1 MKKSDNSRVSIIDIN
16 LFSER
21 CTVPVHKLLYIV
33 FLLCFLIVFTGCE
46 FFNRPMIDFLE
57 EWTNTAQIGK
67 HSLDGSYPETGGM
80 VNLPSGSDR
89 VITYYVTNPQNYDLG
104 IEVMFDPMSG
114 WDPIRTSN
122 HPDFSTTSNQG
133 TVEQD
138 PIDKSIIRLT
148 LNENA
153 LASLDGTGST
163 LNPTISIVEPNSGRT
178 FGSYTIPIRVNSA
191 PNKAKNAVIMTWHD
205 GTVYKYAVLF
215 HLPQDLNNPNSPDRD
230 VVSMTISGFNG
241 QYNKTFAIPASGDID
256 GVENTYTQNDF
267 EPVDSGDSF
276 VPFSGYRFVGIKTDF
291 IVGDVVPSCTITLR
305 DSSGLESTTDV
316 STTTTKLT
324 EIYVDPASGNDSYP
338 GSDLLPVATIGKA
351 MEKLSGMTNTTIILV
366 GNVDVQNTLA
376 FTASYPNITLK
387 GGATPVTLTYSGTG
401 RAITVS
407 GGKLTLGENITITD
421 ADDGAVEITGGE
433 FVMETGSTLSGN
445 GVFPG
450 NTISPVYID
459 GGAVCVRGG
468 IFTMQG
474 GTINSNEANSGGAV
488 YVDGGSF
495 TMSGGTISNNDA
507 ASGGG
512 VSVKSGSFTM
522 SGTDAKIQNNV
533 ASSDLIGGRGGGVYV
548 VGGTFTMIDGTIS
561 DNTTSRIGAGGGIYV
576 NGGNVSVS
584 GGSIDTN
591 IAGTAG
597 GGVYVASGSVEIA
610 DSVTIQYNVVL
621 DTEFKGTELYI
632 DAGNLT
638 ISGGKILGQGQGQGN
653 KTEIYS
659 ANTFTM
665 TGSPTITDC
674 AITLKQGAHI
684 DVQGLSTDA
693 ALTNLQIKPAAY
705 TAGEGL
711 LENATDIAICKKFGL
726 YNPPADEIW
735 WIGPENGNGVL
746 KTIEGNYNKST
757 NTITVPTMPGSKDE
771 LQNTVNGSAESGVKV
786 EITGGGTI
794 TVDSTVSVPGGADV
808 AIKPGSGSTV
818 TVDAPGDTTAFNV
831 SGGELTLGGGGG
843 TVTVDGGESSTRN
856 GSKSLITVGT
866 GGTLNITTGATI
878 QNNKMSS
885 GNGGGIAVS
894 GGGTVNMDDGSITNC
909 QGKSSGGGIH
919 IQNGTFNMS
928 GGTID
933 NCFATYQDSSTWG
946 GGVSIGS
953 KGIFNM
959 SGNATIQNCRARIGG
974 GVYVDRGTF
983 NMSGGKILK
992 NAAEGSKSGNA
1003 WGGGGV
1009 FVTSFST
1016 NIFKL
1021 TGGYI
1026 QNNNVEDTY
1035 ANSPAGGI
1043 SVQGGTFYCVINN
1056 IGNSIFISGNQSY
1069 KAGGSVGTLGPDDVY
1084 IRKGVRY
1091 ATTENGDTKALTTEI
1106 TTVDGLKTPTY

>member
-1 MKKSDNSRVSIIDIN
+1 M
-16 LFSER
+16 
-21 CTVPVHKLLYIV
+21 
-33 FLLCFLIVFTGCE
+33 
-46 FFNRPMIDFLE
+46 
-57 EWTNTAQIGK
+57 
-67 HSLDGSYPETGGM
+67 GS
-80 VNLPSGSDR
+80 
-89 VITYYVTNPQNYDLG
+89 
-104 IEVMFDPMSG
+104 
-114 WDPIRTSN
+114 IRTSN

-241 QYNKTFAIPASGDID
+241 QYNKTFAIPASGNID

-267 EPVDSGDSF
+267 EPVGSGDSF

-291 IVGDVVPSCTITLR
+291 IVGDVVPSCTVTLR

-316 STTTTKLT
+316 STTTTNLT
-324 EIYVDPASGNDSYP
+324 EIYVDPTTGNDSYP
-338 GSDLLPVATIGKA
+338 GSDLLPVATVGKA
-351 MEKLSGMTNTTIILV
+351 MEKLSGMTNTAIILV

-407 GGKLTLGENITITD
+407 GGKLTLGENITITG
-421 ADDGAVEITGGE
+421 AAAGAVELTGGE
-433 FVMETGSTLSGN
+433 FVMETGSTLSG
-445 GVFPG
+445 
-450 NTISPVYID
+450 
-459 GGAVCVRGG
+459 
-468 IFTMQG
+468 
-474 GTINSNEANSGGAV
+474 NEANSGGAV

-533 ASSDLIGGRGGGVYV
+533 ASSDLIGGSGGGVYV

-561 DNTTSRIGAGGGIYV
+561 DNTTARIGAGGGIYV

-638 ISGGKILGQGQGQGN
+638 ISGGVIQNDMYSMGIPSYA
-653 KTEIYS
+653 IYS
-659 ANTFTM
+659 GKTFAM

-674 AITLKQGAHI
+674 AIKLKQGAHI
-684 DVQGLSTDA
+684 DVQGLDTAA
-693 ALTNLQIKPAAY
+693 ALSSVQVNLPDDFYAENAV
-705 TAGEGL
+705 L
-711 LENATDIAICKKFGL
+711 LENAGSKDICDKFAL
-726 YNPPADEIW
+726 DNPPSNGVW
-735 WIGPENGNGVL
+735 WIGLDDNKQNGILRYINGTL
-746 KTIEGNYNKST
+746 SGD
-757 NTITVPTMPGSKDE
+757 TVTVTTPLTDKDS
-771 LQNTVNGSAESGVKV
+771 LWDLVNDSADGGYKV

-808 AIKPGSGSTV
+808 AIKPDSGSV
-818 TVDAPGDTTAFNV
+818 NINAPGDTTAFNV

-843 TVTVDGGESSTRN
+843 TVIVDGGESGDALTEDNGNRN
-856 GSKSLITVGT
+856 SLINVSS
-866 GGTLNITTGATI
+866 GTLTINAGAQI
-878 QNNKMSS
+878 QNNKIVSTS
-885 GNGGGIAVS
+885 KGGGITVS
-894 GGGTVNMDDGSITNC
+894 SGGTVT
-909 QGKSSGGGIH
+909 
-919 IQNGTFNMS
+919 MS
-928 GGTID
+928 GGTI
-933 NCFATYQDSSTWG
+933 
-946 GGVSIGS
+946 
-953 KGIFNM
+953 
-959 SGNATIQNCRARIGG
+959 SGC
-974 GVYVDRGTF
+974 
-983 NMSGGKILK
+983 
-992 NAAEGSKSGNA
+992 
-1003 WGGGGV
+1003 
-1009 FVTSFST
+1009 
-1016 NIFKL
+1016 
-1021 TGGYI
+1021 
-1026 QNNNVEDTY
+1026 
-1035 ANSPAGGI
+1035 
-1043 SVQGGTFYCVINN
+1043 
-1056 IGNSIFISGNQSY
+1056 
-1069 KAGGSVGTLGPDDVY
+1069 
-1084 IRKGVRY
+1084 
-1091 ATTENGDTKALTTEI
+1091 
-1106 TTVDGLKTPTY
+1106 

>member
-21 CTVPVHKLLYIV
+21 CTVPVHKLFYIV

-46 FFNRPMIDFLE
+46 FFNRPMLDFLE

-89 VITYYVTNPQNYDLG
+89 VITYYVANPQSYDLG
-104 IEVMFDPMSG
+104 IEVTFDPNLPG

-241 QYNKTFAIPASGDID
+241 QYNKTFAIPASGNID

-324 EIYVDPASGNDSYP
+324 EIYVDPTTGNDSYP
-338 GSDLLPVATIGKA
+338 GSDLLPVATVGKA

-387 GGATPVTLTYSGTG
+387 GGDTPVTLTYSGTG

-407 GGKLTLGENITITD
+407 GGKLTLGENITITG

-433 FVMETGSTLSGN
+433 FVMETGSTLSG
-445 GVFPG
+445 
-450 NTISPVYID
+450 
-459 GGAVCVRGG
+459 
-468 IFTMQG
+468 
-474 GTINSNEANSGGAV
+474 NEANSGGAV

-507 ASGGG
+507 DRGGG
-512 VSVKSGSFTM
+512 VFVKSGSFTM
-522 SGTDAKIQNNV
+522 SGTDAKIQDNE
-533 ASSDLIGGRGGGVYV
+533 ASSVLLGGSGGGVYV

-561 DNTTSRIGAGGGIYV
+561 DNTAHRDTGGGIGGGIYV

-632 DAGNLT
+632 GAENLT
-638 ISGGKILGQGQGQGN
+638 IRGGVIQNDRYSMGIPSYA
-653 KTEIYS
+653 IYS
-659 ANTFTM
+659 EKTFAM

-674 AITLKQGAHI
+674 AIALKQGARI
-684 DVQGLSTDA
+684 DVQGLRTDA
-693 ALTNLQIKPAAY
+693 VLTNLQISPAAY
-705 TAGEGL
+705 TAGEVL
-711 LENATDIAICKKFGL
+711 LEHATDIAICKKFGL
-726 YNPPADEIW
+726 YSPPADGIW

-757 NTITVPTMPGSKDE
+757 NTITVPTMPGSKNE

-786 EITGGGTI
+786 EITGGGNI
-794 TVDSTVSVPGGADV
+794 DIDSTVSVPDGANV
-808 AIKPGSGSTV
+808 TIKPDTGSTV
-818 TVDAPGDTTAFNV
+818 DITASGETTVFEVQD
-831 SGGELTLGGGGG
+831 GGSLTLGGGDGEVNVSGDPSASSPTADGKEISLINISNGG
-843 TVTVDGGESSTRN
+843 TVTIADN
-856 GSKSLITVGT
+856 A
-866 GGTLNITTGATI
+866 NI
-878 QNNKMSS
+878 QNNQAGRGVTVTDGRLIMTGGSIKGNTGGFRYGS
-885 GNGGGIAVS
+885 GVYVS
-894 GGGTVNMDDGSITNC
+894 GENAKFEM
-909 QGKSSGGGIH
+909 SGGEIRGNELKLGKE
-919 IQNGTFNMS
+919 QDRQGAGVLVCNGATFTLSDSGKITDNSGYEGVGVTVSGSTFNMK
-928 GGTID
+928 GGEI
-933 NCFATYQDSSTWG
+933 
-946 GGVSIGS
+946 
-953 KGIFNM
+953 
-959 SGNATIQNCRARIGG
+959 SGNKGEGTSG
-974 GVYVDRGTF
+974 GVYLVSSSIMNMNDGT
-983 NMSGGKILK
+983 IK
-992 NAAEGSKSGNA
+992 NNSAKNVGAYL
-1003 WGGGGV
+1003 GGGGV
-1009 FVTSFST
+1009 HIGSGCTFIGSSDPNTTASIIGNTVNGT
-1016 NIFKL
+1016 NVDV
-1021 TGGYI
+1021 YV
-1026 QNNNVEDTY
+1026 QD
-1035 ANSPAGGI
+1035 GGI
-1043 SVQGGTFYCVINN
+1043 YNPVNVQV
-1056 IGNSIFISGNQSY
+1056 GNPQN
-1069 KAGGSVGTLGPDDVY
+1069 P
-1084 IRKGVRY
+1084 
-1091 ATTENGDTKALTTEI
+1091 
-1106 TTVDGLKTPTY
+1106 

>member
-1 MKKSDNSRVSIIDIN
+1 
-16 LFSER
+16 
-21 CTVPVHKLLYIV
+21 
-33 FLLCFLIVFTGCE
+33 
-46 FFNRPMIDFLE
+46 MIDFLE

-241 QYNKTFAIPASGDID
+241 QYNKTFAIPVSGDID

-324 EIYVDPASGNDSYP
+324 EIYVDPTTGNDSYP
-338 GSDLLPVATIGKA
+338 GSDLLPVATVGKA

-387 GGATPVTLTYSGTG
+387 GGATPVTLTYRGTG

-407 GGKLTLGENITITD
+407 GGKLTLEENITITG

-433 FVMETGSTLSGN
+433 FVMKTGSTLSG
-445 GVFPG
+445 
-450 NTISPVYID
+450 
-459 GGAVCVRGG
+459 
-468 IFTMQG
+468 
-474 GTINSNEANSGGAV
+474 NEANSGGAV

-533 ASSDLIGGRGGGVYV
+533 ASSDLIGGSGGGVYV

-610 DSVTIQYNVVL
+610 DSVTIQYNVVS

-632 DAGNLT
+632 GAENLT
-638 ISGGKILGQGQGQGN
+638 IRGGVIQN
-653 KTEIYS
+653 DVYSMSIPSYAIYS
-659 ANTFTM
+659 EKTFAM
-665 TGSPTITDC
+665 TGSPTITNC
-674 AITLKQGAHI
+674 AIKLKQGARI
-684 DVQGLSTDA
+684 DVQGLRTDA
-693 ALTNLQIKPAAY
+693 ALTNLQISPAAY
-705 TAGEGL
+705 TAGEVL
-711 LENATDIAICKKFGL
+711 LEHATDIAICKKFGL

-735 WIGPENGNGVL
+735 WIGPEKGNGVL

-946 GGVSIGS
+946 GGGVSIGS

-1009 FVTSFST
+1009 FVTGYST
-1016 NIFKL
+1016 SIFKL

-1026 QNNNVEDTY
+1026 QNNNVEDTS

-1043 SVQGGTFYCVINN
+1043 SVQGGTFYCVIKN
-1056 IGNSIFISGNQSY
+1056 IGNSITISGNKSLA
-1069 KAGGSVGTLGPDDVY
+1069 AGKGTLAEDDVY

-1091 ATTENGDTKALTTEI
+1091 ATTENGDPQALSANIEK
-1106 TTVDGLKTPTY
+1106 TVDGLKTPTY

>member
-33 FLLCFLIVFTGCE
+33 SLLCLLIVFTGCE
-46 FFNRPMIDFLE
+46 FFNRPMLDFLE

-89 VITYYVTNPQNYDLG
+89 VITYYVANPQSYDLG
-104 IEVMFDPMSG
+104 IEVTFDPNLPG

-324 EIYVDPASGNDSYP
+324 EIYVDPTTGNDSYP
-338 GSDLLPVATIGKA
+338 GSDLLPVATVGKA

-387 GGATPVTLTYSGTG
+387 GGATPVTLTYRGTG

-407 GGKLTLGENITITD
+407 GGKLTLEENITITG

-433 FVMETGSTLSGN
+433 FVMKTGSTLSG
-445 GVFPG
+445 
-450 NTISPVYID
+450 
-459 GGAVCVRGG
+459 
-468 IFTMQG
+468 
-474 GTINSNEANSGGAV
+474 NEANSGGAV

-533 ASSDLIGGRGGGVYV
+533 ASSDLIGGSGGGVYV

-638 ISGGKILGQGQGQGN
+638 ISGGKILGQGQGN

-705 TAGEGL
+705 TAGEVL

-726 YNPPADEIW
+726 YSPPADEIW
-735 WIGPENGNGVL
+735 WIGPEKGNGVL
-746 KTIEGNYNKST
+746 KTIEGTYDEST
-757 NTITVPTMPGSKDE
+757 NTITVPTMPGSKNE

-786 EITGGGTI
+786 EITGGGNV

-831 SGGELTLGGGGG
+831 NGGKLTLGGGGG
-843 TVTVDGGESSTRN
+843 DVTVDGGEETDRN

-894 GGGTVNMDDGSITNC
+894 GGGTVNMDGGSIVGCESNTRA
-909 QGKSSGGGIH
+909 GGIYITGTGSSFVMSSGSISSCYQHSSSSGDGGGAVGVYDGGSFTLKGDAQILDNQARRGGGVMVWSASFTMDGGVIGGSSEAEGNIAWGSSSDFGGGAVYVRDNSTFLLKRGTISQNKTTRGDTHGGGIRV
-919 IQNGTFNMS
+919 ISGTFRYIS
-928 GGTID
+928 CT
-933 NCFATYQDSSTWG
+933 F
-946 GGVSIGS
+946 
-953 KGIFNM
+953 
-959 SGNATIQNCRARIGG
+959 SGNT
-974 GVYVDRGTF
+974 
-983 NMSGGKILK
+983 
-992 NAAEGSKSGNA
+992 
-1003 WGGGGV
+1003 
-1009 FVTSFST
+1009 
-1016 NIFKL
+1016 
-1021 TGGYI
+1021 
-1026 QNNNVEDTY
+1026 
-1035 ANSPAGGI
+1035 ANGR
-1043 SVQGGTFYCVINN
+1043 
-1056 IGNSIFISGNQSY
+1056 
-1069 KAGGSVGTLGPDDVY
+1069 GPDVF
-1084 IRKGVRY
+1084 INAGVRY

>member
-1 MKKSDNSRVSIIDIN
+1 MKKSDNSRVNIIDIN

-89 VITYYVTNPQNYDLG
+89 VITYYVANPQSYDLG
-104 IEVMFDPMSG
+104 IEVTFDPNLPG

-230 VVSMTISGFNG
+230 VVSMTVSGFNG
-241 QYNKTFAIPASGDID
+241 QYNKTFAIPPSGNID
-256 GVENTYTQNDF
+256 GVENAYAQGDF
-267 EPVDSGDSF
+267 SPVDSGDSF
-276 VPFSGYRFVGIKTDF
+276 IPLNGYRFVGIKTDF
-291 IVGDVVPSCTITLR
+291 IVGDVVPSCTVTLR

-324 EIYVDPASGNDSYP
+324 EIYVNPTTGNDSYP
-338 GSDLLPVATIGKA
+338 GSDLLPVATVGKA
-351 MEKLSGMTNTTIILV
+351 MEKLSGMTNTAIILV

-387 GGATPVTLTYSGTG
+387 GGVTPVTLTYSGTG

-407 GGKLTLGENITITD
+407 GGKLTLGENITITG

-445 GVFPG
+445 G
-450 NTISPVYID
+450 
-459 GGAVCVRGG
+459 
-468 IFTMQG
+468 
-474 GTINSNEANSGGAV
+474 ANSGGAV

-507 ASGGG
+507 ARGGG
-512 VSVKSGSFTM
+512 VSVISGSFTM
-522 SGTDAKIQNNV
+522 SGTDAKIQDNE
-533 ASSDLIGGRGGGVYV
+533 ASSDLIGGIGGGVYV
-548 VGGTFTMIDGTIS
+548 GGGTFTMTDGTIS
-561 DNTTSRIGAGGGIYV
+561 VNTAWKSAGGGIYI
-576 NGGNVSVS
+576 NGGSVSVS
-584 GGSIDTN
+584 GGSIDN
-591 IAGTAG
+591 NSADVG

-610 DSVTIQYNVVL
+610 GSVTIQDNIL
-621 DTEFKGTELYI
+621 SDTEFKGTELYI
-632 DAGNLT
+632 GAENLT
-638 ISGGKILGQGQGQGN
+638 ISGGVIQNGVYSSMDIPSYA
-653 KTEIYS
+653 IYS
-659 ANTFTM
+659 EKTFAM

-674 AITLKQGAHI
+674 AIKLEQGAHI

-693 ALTNLQIKPAAY
+693 ALTNLQISPATY
-705 TAGEGL
+705 TAGEVL
-711 LENATDIAICKKFGL
+711 LEHATDIAICKKFGL
-726 YNPPADEIW
+726 YSPPADEVW

-786 EITGGGTI
+786 EITGGGNV

-808 AIKPGSGSTV
+808 AIKPGSGNPV
-818 TVDAPGDTTAFNV
+818 NINAPGDTTAFNV

-894 GGGTVNMDDGSITNC
+894 GGGTVNMD
-909 QGKSSGGGIH
+909 GK
-919 IQNGTFNMS
+919 
-928 GGTID
+928 
-933 NCFATYQDSSTWG
+933 A
-946 GGVSIGS
+946 
-953 KGIFNM
+953 
-959 SGNATIQNCRARIGG
+959 
-974 GVYVDRGTF
+974 
-983 NMSGGKILK
+983 ILGQV
-992 NAAEGSKSGNA
+992 E
-1003 WGGGGV
+1003 
-1009 FVTSFST
+1009 
-1016 NIFKL
+1016 
-1021 TGGYI
+1021 YI
-1026 QNNNVEDTY
+1026 
-1035 ANSPAGGI
+1035 
-1043 SVQGGTFYCVINN
+1043 
-1056 IGNSIFISGNQSY
+1056 
-1069 KAGGSVGTLGPDDVY
+1069 
-1084 IRKGVRY
+1084 
-1091 ATTENGDTKALTTEI
+1091 
-1106 TTVDGLKTPTY
+1106 

>member
-33 FLLCFLIVFTGCE
+33 FLLCLLIVFTGCE
-46 FFNRPMIDFLE
+46 FFNRPMLDFLE

-89 VITYYVTNPQNYDLG
+89 VITYYVANPQSYDLG
-104 IEVMFDPMSG
+104 IEVTFDPNLPG
-114 WDPIRTSN
+114 WDPIRTDN

-138 PIDKSIIRLT
+138 PTDKSIIRLA

-324 EIYVDPASGNDSYP
+324 EIYVDPTTGNDSYP
-338 GSDLLPVATIGKA
+338 GSDLLPVATVGKA

-407 GGKLTLGENITITD
+407 GGKLTLEENITITG

-433 FVMETGSTLSGN
+433 FVMKTGSTLSG
-445 GVFPG
+445 
-450 NTISPVYID
+450 
-459 GGAVCVRGG
+459 
-468 IFTMQG
+468 
-474 GTINSNEANSGGAV
+474 NEANSGGAV

-533 ASSDLIGGRGGGVYV
+533 ASSDLIGGSGGGVYV

-674 AITLKQGAHI
+674 AITLEQGARI
-684 DVQGLSTDA
+684 DVQGLRTDA
-693 ALTNLQIKPAAY
+693 VLTNLQISPAAY
-705 TAGEGL
+705 TAGEVL
-711 LENATDIAICKKFGL
+711 LEHATDIAICKKFGL
-726 YNPPADEIW
+726 YSPPADEVW

-786 EITGGGTI
+786 EITGGGNI
-794 TVDSTVSVPGGADV
+794 DIDSTVSVPGGADV
-808 AIKPGSGSTV
+808 AIKPGNGKV
-818 TVDAPGDTTAFNV
+818 VDINADGDTTAFNV
-831 SGGELTLGGGGG
+831 NGGELTLGGGGG
-843 TVTVDGGESSTRN
+843 TVTVDGGESSTPN

-894 GGGTVNMDDGSITNC
+894 GGGTVNMDGGSITNC
-909 QGKSSGGGIH
+909 QGKSSGGGIC

-946 GGVSIGS
+946 GGGVAIGS

-1009 FVTSFST
+1009 FVTGYST
-1016 NIFKL
+1016 SIFKL

-1026 QNNNVEDTY
+1026 QNNNVEDTS

-1043 SVQGGTFYCVINN
+1043 SVQGGTFYCVIKN
-1056 IGNSIFISGNQSY
+1056 IGNSITISGNKSLA
-1069 KAGGSVGTLGPDDVY
+1069 AGKGTLAEDDVY

-1091 ATTENGDTKALTTEI
+1091 ATTENGDPQALSANIEK
-1106 TTVDGLKTPTY
+1106 TVDGLKTPTYN

>member
-1 MKKSDNSRVSIIDIN
+1 MKKSDNSCVNIIDIN

-33 FLLCFLIVFTGCE
+33 SLLCLLIVFTGCE
-46 FFNRPMIDFLE
+46 FFNRPMLDFLE

-89 VITYYVTNPQNYDLG
+89 VITYYVANPQSYDLG
-104 IEVMFDPMSG
+104 IEVTFDPNLPG

-191 PNKAKNAVIMTWHD
+191 PNKAKNAVIMTWYD

-230 VVSMTISGFNG
+230 VVSMTVSGFNG

-256 GVENTYTQNDF
+256 GVEDTYTQNDF

-291 IVGDVVPSCTITLR
+291 IVGDVVPSCTVTLR

-316 STTTTKLT
+316 STTSTKLT
-324 EIYVDPASGNDSYP
+324 EIYVNPTTGNDSYP
-338 GSDLLPVATIGKA
+338 GSDLLPVATVGKA

-387 GGATPVTLTYSGTG
+387 GGATPVTLTYNGTG

-407 GGKLTLGENITITD
+407 GGKLTLGENITITG

-433 FVMETGSTLSGN
+433 FVMETGSTLSG
-445 GVFPG
+445 
-450 NTISPVYID
+450 
-459 GGAVCVRGG
+459 
-468 IFTMQG
+468 
-474 GTINSNEANSGGAV
+474 NEANSGGAV

-533 ASSDLIGGRGGGVYV
+533 ASSDLIGGSGGGVYV

-684 DVQGLSTDA
+684 DVQGLRTDA
-693 ALTNLQIKPAAY
+693 VLTNLQISPAAY
-705 TAGEGL
+705 TAGEVL
-711 LENATDIAICKKFGL
+711 LEHATDIAICKKFGL
-726 YNPPADEIW
+726 YSPPADGIW

-746 KTIEGNYNKST
+746 KTIEGTYDEST
-757 NTITVPTMPGSKDE
+757 NTITVPTMPGSKNE

-786 EITGGGTI
+786 EITGGGNI
-794 TVDSTVSVPGGADV
+794 DIDSTVSVPDGANV
-808 AIKPGSGSTV
+808 TIKPDTGSTV
-818 TVDAPGDTTAFNV
+818 DITASGATTVFDVQD
-831 SGGELTLGGGGG
+831 GGNLTLGGGDGVVNVSGDPSASSPTADGEEISLINISNGG
-843 TVTVDGGESSTRN
+843 TVTIEKN
-856 GSKSLITVGT
+856 A
-866 GGTLNITTGATI
+866 NI
-878 QNNKMSS
+878 QNNQA
-885 GNGGGIAVS
+885 GRGVTVDNGRLIMTG
-894 GGGTVNMDDGSITNC
+894 GSIKGNT
-909 QGKSSGGGIH
+909 GGYLYGSGVYVRG
-919 IQNGTFNMS
+919 QDASFEMS
-928 GGTID
+928 GGEI
-933 NCFATYQDSSTWG
+933 
-946 GGVSIGS
+946 
-953 KGIFNM
+953 
-959 SGNATIQNCRARIGG
+959 SGNTLELNNYSTRQGAGVMVCNGATFTLSDNGKITNNSGYEGAGVTVRDSAKFEMNGGEISSNTGSGTSG
-974 GVYVDRGTF
+974 GVYLVSYATMNMIGGTIIGNKANRSSGAGGVYIGSSCTF
-983 NMSGGKILK
+983 N
-992 NAAEGSKSGNA
+992 GSPDPSITASITGNIA
-1003 WGGGGV
+1003 
-1009 FVTSFST
+1009 
-1016 NIFKL
+1016 
-1021 TGGYI
+1021 
-1026 QNNNVEDTY
+1026 
-1035 ANSPAGGI
+1035 
-1043 SVQGGTFYCVINN
+1043 
-1056 IGNSIFISGNQSY
+1056 GNSN
-1069 KAGGSVGTLGPDDVY
+1069 VDVY
-1084 IRKGVRY
+1084 FQTDGSGTYSPGNVTVGV
-1091 ATTENGDTKALTTEI
+1091 G
-1106 TTVDGLKTPTY
+1106 P

>member
-21 CTVPVHKLLYIV
+21 CTVPVHKLFYIV

-67 HSLDGSYPETGGM
+67 HSLDGSYPATGGLT
-80 VNLPSGSDR
+80 NLPSGGDR
-89 VITYYVTNPQNYDLG
+89 VITYYVANPQSYDLG
-104 IEVMFDPMSG
+104 IEVTFDPNLPG

-138 PIDKSIIRLT
+138 PTDKSIIRLT

-230 VVSMTISGFNG
+230 VVSMTVSGFNG

-256 GVENTYTQNDF
+256 GVEDTYTQNDF

-324 EIYVDPASGNDSYP
+324 EIYVDPTTGNDSYP
-338 GSDLLPVATIGKA
+338 GSDLLPVATVGKA

-387 GGATPVTLTYSGTG
+387 GGDTPVTLTYRGTG

-407 GGKLTLGENITITD
+407 GGKLTLEENITITG

-433 FVMETGSTLSGN
+433 FVMETGSTLSG
-445 GVFPG
+445 
-450 NTISPVYID
+450 
-459 GGAVCVRGG
+459 
-468 IFTMQG
+468 
-474 GTINSNEANSGGAV
+474 NEANSGGAV

-507 ASGGG
+507 DRGGG
-512 VSVKSGSFTM
+512 VFVKSGSFTM

-533 ASSDLIGGRGGGVYV
+533 ASSDLIGGSGGGVYV

-653 KTEIYS
+653 ETEIYS

-665 TGSPTITDC
+665 TGSPTITNC
-674 AITLKQGAHI
+674 AIKLKQGARI
-684 DVQGLSTDA
+684 DVQGLRTDA
-693 ALTNLQIKPAAY
+693 ALTNLQISPAAY
-705 TAGEGL
+705 TAGEVL
-711 LENATDIAICKKFGL
+711 S
-726 YNPPADEIW
+726 PADEIW

-786 EITGGGTI
+786 EITGGGNV

-808 AIKPGSGSTV
+808 AIKPDSGSV
-818 TVDAPGDTTAFNV
+818 NINAPGDTTAFNV
-831 SGGELTLGGGGG
+831 SGGVLTLGGGGG

-894 GGGTVNMDDGSITNC
+894 GGGTVNMDGGSIVGCESNTRA
-909 QGKSSGGGIH
+909 GGIYITGTGSSFVMSSGSISSCYQHSSSSGDGGGAVGVYDGGSFTLKGDAQILGNQARRGGGVMVWSASFTMDGGVIGGSSEAEGNIAWGSSSDFGGGAVYVRDNSTFLLKRGTISQNKTTRGDTHGGGIRV
-919 IQNGTFNMS
+919 ISGTFRYIS
-928 GGTID
+928 CT
-933 NCFATYQDSSTWG
+933 F
-946 GGVSIGS
+946 
-953 KGIFNM
+953 
-959 SGNATIQNCRARIGG
+959 SGNTA
-974 GVYVDRGTF
+974 V
-983 NMSGGKILK
+983 SGKGPD
-992 NAAEGSKSGNA
+992 
-1003 WGGGGV
+1003 V
-1009 FVTSFST
+1009 
-1016 NIFKL
+1016 
-1021 TGGYI
+1021 
-1026 QNNNVEDTY
+1026 
-1035 ANSPAGGI
+1035 
-1043 SVQGGTFYCVINN
+1043 
-1056 IGNSIFISGNQSY
+1056 FISTD
-1069 KAGGSVGTLGPDDVY
+1069 TL
-1084 IRKGVRY
+1084 Y
-1091 ATTENGDTKALTTEI
+1091 ATTENGTPQALSDDI
-1106 TTVDGLKTPTY
+1106 TTVDGLKNPTYN

>member
-1 MKKSDNSRVSIIDIN
+1 MKKSDNSCVNIIDIN

-89 VITYYVTNPQNYDLG
+89 VITYYVANPQSYDLG
-104 IEVMFDPMSG
+104 IEVTFDPNLPG

-191 PNKAKNAVIMTWHD
+191 PNKAKNAVIMTWYD

-230 VVSMTISGFNG
+230 VVSMTVSGFNG

-256 GVENTYTQNDF
+256 GVEDTYTQNDF

-291 IVGDVVPSCTITLR
+291 IVGDVVPSCTVTLG

-338 GSDLLPVATIGKA
+338 GSDLLPVATVGKA
-351 MEKLSGMTNTTIILV
+351 MEKLSGMTNTAIILV

-407 GGKLTLGENITITD
+407 GGKLTLGENITITG
-421 ADDGAVEITGGE
+421 AYDGAVEITSGE
-433 FVMETGSTLSGN
+433 FVMETGSTLSG
-445 GVFPG
+445 
-450 NTISPVYID
+450 
-459 GGAVCVRGG
+459 
-468 IFTMQG
+468 
-474 GTINSNEANSGGAV
+474 NEANSGGAV

-507 ASGGG
+507 DSGGG

-522 SGTDAKIQNNV
+522 SGTDAKIQGNK
-533 ASSDLIGGRGGGVYV
+533 ASSVLLGGSGGGVYV
-548 VGGTFTMIDGTIS
+548 VGGTFTMTDGTIS
-561 DNTTSRIGAGGGIYV
+561 DNTTARGGAGGGIYV

-591 IAGTAG
+591 IAGTVG

-632 DAGNLT
+632 GAENLT
-638 ISGGKILGQGQGQGN
+638 IRGGVIQNDRYSMGIPSYA
-653 KTEIYS
+653 IYS
-659 ANTFTM
+659 EKTFAM

-674 AITLKQGAHI
+674 AIALKQGARI
-684 DVQGLSTDA
+684 DVQGLRTDA
-693 ALTNLQIKPAAY
+693 VLTNLQISPAAY
-705 TAGEGL
+705 TAGEVL
-711 LENATDIAICKKFGL
+711 LEHATDIAICKKFGL
-726 YNPPADEIW
+726 YSPPADGIW

-746 KTIEGNYNKST
+746 KTIEGTYDEST
-757 NTITVPTMPGSKDE
+757 NTITVPTMPGSKNE

-786 EITGGGTI
+786 EITGGGNI
-794 TVDSTVSVPGGADV
+794 DIDSTVSVPDGANV
-808 AIKPGSGSTV
+808 TIKPDTGSTV
-818 TVDAPGDTTAFNV
+818 DITASGATTVFDVQD
-831 SGGELTLGGGGG
+831 GGNLTLGGGDGVVNVSGDPSASSPTADGEEISLINISNGG
-843 TVTVDGGESSTRN
+843 TVTIEKN
-856 GSKSLITVGT
+856 A
-866 GGTLNITTGATI
+866 NI
-878 QNNKMSS
+878 QNNQAGRGVTVDNGRLIMTGGSIKGNTGGYLYGSGVYVRGQDASFEMSGGEISGNTLELNNYSTRQGAGVMVCNGATFTLSDNGKITNNSGYEGAGVTVRDSAKFEMNGGEISSNTGSGTSGGVYLVSYATMNMIGGTIIGNKANMSS
-885 GNGGGIAVS
+885 GA
-894 GGGTVNMDDGSITNC
+894 
-909 QGKSSGGGIH
+909 
-919 IQNGTFNMS
+919 
-928 GGTID
+928 
-933 NCFATYQDSSTWG
+933 
-946 GGVSIGS
+946 
-953 KGIFNM
+953 
-959 SGNATIQNCRARIGG
+959 G
-974 GVYVDRGTF
+974 GVYIGSSCTF
-983 NMSGGKILK
+983 N
-992 NAAEGSKSGNA
+992 GSPDPSITASITGNIA
-1003 WGGGGV
+1003 
-1009 FVTSFST
+1009 
-1016 NIFKL
+1016 
-1021 TGGYI
+1021 
-1026 QNNNVEDTY
+1026 
-1035 ANSPAGGI
+1035 
-1043 SVQGGTFYCVINN
+1043 
-1056 IGNSIFISGNQSY
+1056 GNSN
-1069 KAGGSVGTLGPDDVY
+1069 VDVY
-1084 IRKGVRY
+1084 FQTDGSGTYSPGNVTVGV
-1091 ATTENGDTKALTTEI
+1091 G
-1106 TTVDGLKTPTY
+1106 P

>member
-1 MKKSDNSRVSIIDIN
+1 MV
-16 LFSER
+16 
-21 CTVPVHKLLYIV
+21 LLLVFLLLCFLLCLLLLLQICIL

-67 HSLDGSYPETGGM
+67 HSLDGSYPETDGM

-89 VITYYVTNPQNYDLG
+89 VITYYVANPQSYDLG
-104 IEVMFDPMSG
+104 IEVTFDPNLPG

-122 HPDFSTTSNQG
+122 HPDYATTSNQG

-138 PIDKSIIRLT
+138 ATDKSIIRLT

-241 QYNKTFAIPASGDID
+241 QYNKTFAIPASGDIG
-256 GVENTYTQNDF
+256 GVENTYAQGDF
-267 EPVDSGDSF
+267 SPVDSGDSF

-291 IVGDVVPSCTITLR
+291 IVGDVVPSCTVTLR
-305 DSSGLESTTDV
+305 DSSGLENTTDV

-324 EIYVDPASGNDSYP
+324 EIYVDPTTGNDSYP
-338 GSDLLPVATIGKA
+338 GSDLLPVATVGKA

-387 GGATPVTLTYSGTG
+387 GGDTPVTLTYSGTG

-407 GGKLTLGENITITD
+407 GGKLTLGENITITG
-421 ADDGAVEITGGE
+421 ADDGAVELTGGE
-433 FVMETGSTLSGN
+433 FVMETGSTLSG
-445 GVFPG
+445 
-450 NTISPVYID
+450 
-459 GGAVCVRGG
+459 
-468 IFTMQG
+468 
-474 GTINSNEANSGGAV
+474 NEANSGGAV

-507 ASGGG
+507 DSGGG

-522 SGTDAKIQNNV
+522 SGTDAKIQDNE
-533 ASSDLIGGRGGGVYV
+533 ASSVLLGGSGGGVYV

-561 DNTTSRIGAGGGIYV
+561 DNTTARGGAGGGIYV

-591 IAGTAG
+591 IAGTMG

-632 DAGNLT
+632 GTENLT
-638 ISGGKILGQGQGQGN
+638 ISGGVIQNDMYSMGIPSYA
-653 KTEIYS
+653 IYS
-659 ANTFTM
+659 EKTFAM

-674 AITLKQGAHI
+674 AIKLKQGAHI

-693 ALTNLQIKPAAY
+693 ALTNLQISPAAY
-705 TAGEGL
+705 TAGEVL

-726 YNPPADEIW
+726 YSPPADGIW

-746 KTIEGNYNKST
+746 KTIEGTYEEST

-786 EITGGGTI
+786 EITGDGNV

-831 SGGELTLGGGGG
+831 NGGELTLGGGGG
-843 TVTVDGGESSTRN
+843 TVTVDGGEETDRN

-894 GGGTVNMDDGSITNC
+894 GGGTVNMDGGSIVGCESDTRA
-909 QGKSSGGGIH
+909 GGIYITGTGSSFVMSSGSISSCYQHSSSSADGGGAVGVYDGGSFTLKGDAQIFGNQARRGGGVMVWSASFTMDGGVIGGSSEAEGNIAWGSQTGFGGGAVYVRHNSTFLLKRGTISQNKTTRGNTPGGGIRV
-919 IQNGTFNMS
+919 ISGTFRYITCTFS
-928 GGTID
+928 GNTAVNGKGPDVFI
-933 NCFATYQDSSTWG
+933 NI
-946 GGVSIGS
+946 GVS
-953 KGIFNM
+953 
-959 SGNATIQNCRARIGG
+959 
-974 GVYVDRGTF
+974 
-983 NMSGGKILK
+983 
-992 NAAEGSKSGNA
+992 
-1003 WGGGGV
+1003 
-1009 FVTSFST
+1009 
-1016 NIFKL
+1016 
-1021 TGGYI
+1021 
-1026 QNNNVEDTY
+1026 
-1035 ANSPAGGI
+1035 
-1043 SVQGGTFYCVINN
+1043 
-1056 IGNSIFISGNQSY
+1056 
-1069 KAGGSVGTLGPDDVY
+1069 
-1084 IRKGVRY
+1084 Y
-1091 ATTENGDTKALTTEI
+1091 ATTENGTTKALTADI
-1106 TTVDGLKTPTY
+1106 TTVDGLKTPK

>member
-1 MKKSDNSRVSIIDIN
+1 MKKSDNSCVNIIDIN

-21 CTVPVHKLLYIV
+21 CTVPVHKLFYIV

-46 FFNRPMIDFLE
+46 FFNRPMLDFLE
-57 EWTNTAQIGK
+57 EWTNIAQIGK

-80 VNLPSGSDR
+80 VNLPSGSGR
-89 VITYYVTNPQNYDLG
+89 VITYYVTNPQSYDLG
-104 IEVMFDPMSG
+104 IEVTFDPNLPG

-205 GTVYKYAVLF
+205 GTVDKYAVLF
-215 HLPQDLNNPNSPDRD
+215 YLPQDLNNSNSPDRD

-241 QYNKTFAIPASGDID
+241 QYNKTFAIPPSGNID

-291 IVGDVVPSCTITLR
+291 IVGDVVPSCTITLG

-316 STTTTKLT
+316 STTSTKLT
-324 EIYVDPASGNDSYP
+324 EIYVDPTTGNDSYT
-338 GSDLLPVATIGKA
+338 GSDLLPVATVGKA

-366 GNVDVQNTLA
+366 GNVDVQNTLV

-401 RAITVS
+401 RAITVF
-407 GGKLTLGENITITD
+407 GGKLTLGGNITITG

-445 GVFPG
+445 GELQSYGP
-450 NTISPVYID
+450 PVTPPD
-459 GGAVCVRGG
+459 GGAVYIKNGT
-468 IFTMQG
+468 FTMKG

-522 SGTDAKIQNNV
+522 SGTDAKIQNNE
-533 ASSDLIGGRGGGVYV
+533 ASSVLGDGKGGGVYV
-548 VGGTFTMIDGTIS
+548 VGGTFTMTDGTIS
-561 DNTTSRIGAGGGIYV
+561 GNTTWKSAGGGIYV

-584 GGSIDTN
+584 GGSIDNNNAETV
-591 IAGTAG
+591 G
-597 GGVYVASGSVEIA
+597 GGVYVSGGSMEISGSVTIKDNKHIGIEI
-610 DSVTIQYNVVL
+610 DPEGI
-621 DTEFKGTELYI
+621 ELYAY
-632 DAGNLT
+632 AGNLT
-638 ISGGKILGQGQGQGN
+638 ISGGNILGQDY
-653 KTEIYS
+653 KKEIYS
-659 ANTFTM
+659 AKTFAM
-665 TGSPTITDC
+665 TGSPTIDNCT
-674 AITLKQGAHI
+674 ITLEQNALI
-684 DVQGLSTDA
+684 NVQGLRTDA
-693 ALTNLQIKPAAY
+693 ALTDLQISPAAY
-705 TAGEGL
+705 TAGEVL

-808 AIKPGSGSTV
+808 AIKPDSGSV
-818 TVDAPGDTTAFNV
+818 NINAPGDTTAFNV

-866 GGTLNITTGATI
+866 DGTLNITTGATI

-894 GGGTVNMDDGSITNC
+894 GGGTVNMDGGSIVGCESDTRA
-909 QGKSSGGGIH
+909 GGIYITGTGSSFVMSSGSISSCYQHSSSLGDGGGAVGVYDGGSFTLKGDAQIFGNQARRGGGVMVWSASFTMDGGVIGGSSEAEGNIAWGSSSDFGGGAVYVRDNSTFLLKRGTISQNKTTRGVTHGGGIRV
-919 IQNGTFNMS
+919 ISGTFRYIS
-928 GGTID
+928 CT
-933 NCFATYQDSSTWG
+933 F
-946 GGVSIGS
+946 
-953 KGIFNM
+953 
-959 SGNATIQNCRARIGG
+959 SGNTANG
-974 GVYVDRGTF
+974 RGPDVF
-983 NMSGGKILK
+983 I
-992 NAAEGSKSGNA
+992 NA
-1003 WGGGGV
+1003 GV
-1009 FVTSFST
+1009 F
-1016 NIFKL
+1016 
-1021 TGGYI
+1021 
-1026 QNNNVEDTY
+1026 
-1035 ANSPAGGI
+1035 
-1043 SVQGGTFYCVINN
+1043 
-1056 IGNSIFISGNQSY
+1056 
-1069 KAGGSVGTLGPDDVY
+1069 
-1084 IRKGVRY
+1084 Y
-1091 ATTENGDTKALTTEI
+1091 ATTESGTTKDLAANIESVADLS
-1106 TTVDGLKTPTY
+1106 TPNTN

>member
-1 MKKSDNSRVSIIDIN
+1 MKKSDNSCVNIIDIN

-21 CTVPVHKLLYIV
+21 CTVPVHKLFYIV

-46 FFNRPMIDFLE
+46 FFNRPMLDFLE

-89 VITYYVTNPQNYDLG
+89 VITYYVANPQSYDLG
-104 IEVMFDPMSG
+104 IEVTFDPNLPG

-138 PIDKSIIRLT
+138 PTDKSIIRLT

-241 QYNKTFAIPASGDID
+241 QYNKTFAIPPSGNID

-291 IVGDVVPSCTITLR
+291 IVGDVVPSCTVTLR

-324 EIYVDPASGNDSYP
+324 EIYVDPTTGNDSYP
-338 GSDLLPVATIGKA
+338 GSDLLPVATVGKA

-366 GNVDVQNTLA
+366 GDINVQNTLA
-376 FTASYPNITLK
+376 FTASYPDITLK

-450 NTISPVYID
+450 TTVPPVYID

-468 IFTMQG
+468 TFTMRG
-474 GTINSNEANSGGAV
+474 GTINSNEASSGGAV

-512 VSVKSGSFTM
+512 VSVRAGSFTM
-522 SGTDAKIQNNV
+522 SGTDAKIQNNEGT
-533 ASSDLIGGRGGGVYV
+533 GGGVRVGGGTFTMTDGTISGNTAWKNAGGGVYV
-548 VGGTFTMIDGTIS
+548 S
-561 DNTTSRIGAGGGIYV
+561 
-576 NGGNVSVS
+576 GGNVSVS
-584 GGSIDTN
+584 GGSIDN
-591 IAGTAG
+591 NNAETAG
-597 GGVYVASGSVEIA
+597 GGVYVAGGSMEISGSV
-610 DSVTIQYNVVL
+610 TIKDNKYIL
-621 DTEFKGTELYI
+621 MGTDPEGIELY
-632 DAGNLT
+632 AHGGNLT
-638 ISGGKILGQGQGQGN
+638 INGGNILGQGN
-653 KTEIYS
+653 KFLTEIYS
-659 ANTFTM
+659 ANTFTI
-665 TGSPTITDC
+665 TGSPTIDNCT
-674 AITLKQGAHI
+674 ITLEQGARI

-693 ALTNLQIKPAAY
+693 ALTNLQISPAAY
-705 TAGEGL
+705 TADEVL
-711 LENATDIAICKKFGL
+711 LEHTTDIAICKKFGL
-726 YNPPADEIW
+726 DSPPTDGIW

-746 KTIEGNYNKST
+746 KTIKGTYNKST
-757 NTITVPTMPGSKDE
+757 NTITVPTMPGTKDE

-786 EITGGGTI
+786 EITGGGNI
-794 TVDSTVSVPGGADV
+794 DIDSTVFVPGGADV
-808 AIKPGSGSTV
+808 AIKPGSGSV
-818 TVDAPGDTTAFNV
+818 NINAPGDTTAFEV
-831 SGGELTLGGGGG
+831 QDCGSLTLGGGDGEVNVSGDPSASSPTAVGEEISLINISNGG
-843 TVTVDGGESSTRN
+843 TVTIADN
-856 GSKSLITVGT
+856 A
-866 GGTLNITTGATI
+866 NI
-878 QNNKMSS
+878 QNNQA
-885 GNGGGIAVS
+885 GRGVTVTD
-894 GGGTVNMDDGSITNC
+894 GTLRMTGGSIKGNT
-909 QGKSSGGGIH
+909 GG
-919 IQNGTFNMS
+919 
-928 GGTID
+928 
-933 NCFATYQDSSTWG
+933 YLY
-946 GGVSIGS
+946 GS
-953 KGIFNM
+953 
-959 SGNATIQNCRARIGG
+959 
-974 GVYVDRGTF
+974 GVYVEGPNAKF
-983 NMSGGKILK
+983 IMSGGKI
-992 NAAEGSKSGNA
+992 SGNTLELNNYSTRQGA
-1003 WGGGGV
+1003 GVMVCNGATFTLSDNGKITNNSGYEGAGVTVRDSAKFEMNGGEISSNTGSGTSGGV
-1009 FVTSFST
+1009 YLVSYATMNMIGGTIIGNKANMSSGAGGVYIGSSCTFNGSPDPSITASITENTAGSSNVDVYFQ
-1016 NIFKL
+1016 
-1021 TGGYI
+1021 TGGSG
-1026 QNNNVEDTY
+1026 TY
-1035 ANSPAGGI
+1035 NPGY
-1043 SVQGGTFYCVINN
+1043 VQV
-1056 IGNSIFISGNQSY
+1056 
-1069 KAGGSVGTLGPDDVY
+1069 DV
-1084 IRKGVRY
+1084 K
-1091 ATTENGDTKALTTEI
+1091 K
-1106 TTVDGLKTPTY
+1106 P

>member
-21 CTVPVHKLLYIV
+21 CTVPVHKLFYIV

-46 FFNRPMIDFLE
+46 FFNRPMLDFLE

-104 IEVMFDPMSG
+104 IEVTFDPNLPG

-138 PIDKSIIRLT
+138 PTDKSIIRLT

-215 HLPQDLNNPNSPDRD
+215 HLPQDLNNPDSPDRD

-256 GVENTYTQNDF
+256 GVENTYTHTQNDF
-267 EPVDSGDSF
+267 KPVGSGDSF

-324 EIYVDPASGNDSYP
+324 EIYVDPTTGNDSYP
-338 GSDLLPVATIGKA
+338 GSDLLPVATVGKA

-387 GGATPVTLTYSGTG
+387 GGATPVTLTYRGTG

-407 GGKLTLGENITITD
+407 GGKLTLEENITITG

-433 FVMETGSTLSGN
+433 FVMKTGSTLSG
-445 GVFPG
+445 
-450 NTISPVYID
+450 
-459 GGAVCVRGG
+459 
-468 IFTMQG
+468 
-474 GTINSNEANSGGAV
+474 NEANSGGAV

-533 ASSDLIGGRGGGVYV
+533 ASSDLIGGSGGGVYV

-621 DTEFKGTELYI
+621 DTEFKGTELY
-632 DAGNLT
+632 AHGGNLT
-638 ISGGKILGQGQGQGN
+638 ISGGVIQSGGYSMGIPSYA
-653 KTEIYS
+653 IYS
-659 ANTFTM
+659 EKTFAM

-674 AITLKQGAHI
+674 AIKLKQDAHI

-693 ALTNLQIKPAAY
+693 ALTNLQISPAAY
-705 TAGEGL
+705 TAGEVL
-711 LENATDIAICKKFGL
+711 LEHATDIAICKKFGL
-726 YNPPADEIW
+726 YSPPADEVW
-735 WIGPENGNGVL
+735 WIGPKNGNGVL
-746 KTIEGNYNKST
+746 KTIEGTYNKST
-757 NTITVPTMPGSKDE
+757 NTITVPSLPNSRDD
-771 LQNTVNGSAESGVKV
+771 LQNMVNGSAESGVKV

-894 GGGTVNMDDGSITNC
+894 GGGTVNMDDGNITNC

-946 GGVSIGS
+946 GGGVAIGS

-959 SGNATIQNCRARIGG
+959 SGNATIQNCQARIGG
-974 GVYVDRGTF
+974 SVYVDGGTF
-983 NMSGGKILK
+983 NMSGGTIQ
-992 NAAEGSKSGNA
+992 NNTAEGSKPGNA

-1009 FVTSFST
+1009 FLTGSST

-1035 ANSPAGGI
+1035 GNSPAGGI

-1056 IGNSIFISGNQSY
+1056 IDNSIFISGNQSY
-1069 KAGGSVGTLGPDDVY
+1069 KAGGRVGTLGPDDVY

>member
-21 CTVPVHKLLYIV
+21 CTVPVHKLFYIV

-46 FFNRPMIDFLE
+46 FFNRPMLDFLE

-104 IEVMFDPMSG
+104 IEVTFDPNLPG

-138 PIDKSIIRLT
+138 PTDKSIIRLT

-215 HLPQDLNNPNSPDRD
+215 HLPQDLNNPDSPDRD

-256 GVENTYTQNDF
+256 GVENTYTHTQNDF
-267 EPVDSGDSF
+267 KPVGSGDSF

-291 IVGDVVPSCTITLR
+291 IVGDVVPSCTVTLR

-316 STTTTKLT
+316 STTSTKLT
-324 EIYVDPASGNDSYP
+324 EIYVDPASGNDSYT

-366 GNVDVQNTLA
+366 GNVDVQNTLS
-376 FTASYPNITLK
+376 FTASHPDITLK

-407 GGKLTLGENITITD
+407 GGKLTLGENITITG

-450 NTISPVYID
+450 NTIPPVYID

-468 IFTMQG
+468 TFTMNG
-474 GTINSNEANSGGAV
+474 GTINSNEASSGGAV
-488 YVDGGSF
+488 YVDDGSF

-533 ASSDLIGGRGGGVYV
+533 ASSDLIGGSGGGVYV

-621 DTEFKGTELYI
+621 DTEFKGTELYAY
-632 DAGNLT
+632 AGNLT
-638 ISGGKILGQGQGQGN
+638 ISGGVIQSGGYSMGIPSYA
-653 KTEIYS
+653 IYS
-659 ANTFTM
+659 EKTFAM

-674 AITLKQGAHI
+674 AIKLKQDAHI

-693 ALTNLQIKPAAY
+693 ALTNLQISPAAY
-705 TAGEGL
+705 TAGEVL
-711 LENATDIAICKKFGL
+711 LEHATDIAICKKFGL
-726 YNPPADEIW
+726 YSPPADEVW

-746 KTIEGNYNKST
+746 KTIEGTYNKST
-757 NTITVPTMPGSKDE
+757 NTITVPSLPNSRDD
-771 LQNTVNGSAESGVKV
+771 LQNMVNGSAESGVKV
-786 EITGGGTI
+786 EITGGGNI
-794 TVDSTVSVPGGADV
+794 DIDSMVSVPDGANV
-808 AIKPGSGSTV
+808 TIKPDTGSTV
-818 TVDAPGDTTAFNV
+818 DITASGATTVFDVQD
-831 SGGELTLGGGGG
+831 GGNLTLGGGDGVVNVSGDPSASSPTADGEEISLINISNGG
-843 TVTVDGGESSTRN
+843 TVTIEKN
-856 GSKSLITVGT
+856 A
-866 GGTLNITTGATI
+866 NI
-878 QNNKMSS
+878 QNNQAGRGVTVDNGRLIMTGGSIKGNTGGFHYGS
-885 GNGGGIAVS
+885 GVYVS
-894 GGGTVNMDDGSITNC
+894 G
-909 QGKSSGGGIH
+909 
-919 IQNGTFNMS
+919 QNASFEMS
-928 GGTID
+928 GGEISD
-933 NCFATYQDSSTWG
+933 NTLELNTSGYRQGAGVMVCNGATFTLSNNGKITNNSGYEGAGVTVSGSTFIMNG
-946 GGVSIGS
+946 GEISNNKGTGTSGGVYLVSSSIM
-953 KGIFNM
+953 NM
-959 SGNATIQNCRARIGG
+959 NGGTIKNNSAKNVGVHSGGG
-974 GVYVDRGTF
+974 GVYIGSSCNFTGSSDPNT
-983 NMSGGKILK
+983 
-992 NAAEGSKSGNA
+992 NASITGN
-1003 WGGGGV
+1003 
-1009 FVTSFST
+1009 
-1016 NIFKL
+1016 
-1021 TGGYI
+1021 
-1026 QNNNVEDTY
+1026 
-1035 ANSPAGGI
+1035 
-1043 SVQGGTFYCVINN
+1043 
-1056 IGNSIFISGNQSY
+1056 
-1069 KAGGSVGTLGPDDVY
+1069 
-1084 IRKGVRY
+1084 
-1091 ATTENGDTKALTTEI
+1091 
-1106 TTVDGLKTPTY
+1106 TVDGINVDVYFQTGGSGTYSPGKVTVGVGP

>member
-21 CTVPVHKLLYIV
+21 CTVPVHKLFYIV

-46 FFNRPMIDFLE
+46 FFNRPMLDFLE

-324 EIYVDPASGNDSYP
+324 EIYVDPTTGNDSYP
-338 GSDLLPVATIGKA
+338 GSDLLPVATVGKA

-387 GGATPVTLTYSGTG
+387 GGATPVTLTYRGTG

-407 GGKLTLGENITITD
+407 GGKLTLEENITITG

-433 FVMETGSTLSGN
+433 FVMKTGSTLSG
-445 GVFPG
+445 
-450 NTISPVYID
+450 
-459 GGAVCVRGG
+459 
-468 IFTMQG
+468 
-474 GTINSNEANSGGAV
+474 NEANSGGAV

-533 ASSDLIGGRGGGVYV
+533 ASSDLIGGSGGGVYV

-674 AITLKQGAHI
+674 AITLKQDAHI

-705 TAGEGL
+705 TAGEVL

-933 NCFATYQDSSTWG
+933 NCFATYQDAATWG
-946 GGVSIGS
+946 GGGVAIGS

-959 SGNATIQNCRARIGG
+959 SGNATIQNCQARIGG
-974 GVYVDRGTF
+974 SVYVDGGTF
-983 NMSGGKILK
+983 NMSGGTIQ
-992 NAAEGSKSGNA
+992 NNTAEGSKPGNA
-1003 WGGGGV
+1003 WEQRGRYIWQ
-1009 FVTSFST
+1009 FTSR
-1016 NIFKL
+1016 
-1021 TGGYI
+1021 GY
-1026 QNNNVEDTY
+1026 QC
-1035 ANSPAGGI
+1035 SRW
-1043 SVQGGTFYCVINN
+1043 
-1056 IGNSIFISGNQSY
+1056 
-1069 KAGGSVGTLGPDDVY
+1069 Y
-1084 IRKGVRY
+1084 ILLCNK
-1091 ATTENGDTKALTTEI
+1091 
-1106 TTVDGLKTPTY
+1106 

>member
-1 MKKSDNSRVSIIDIN
+1 MKKSDNSRVNIIDIN

-89 VITYYVTNPQNYDLG
+89 VITYYVANPQNYDLG
-104 IEVMFDPMSG
+104 IEVTFDPNLPG

-138 PIDKSIIRLT
+138 ATDKSIIRLT

-324 EIYVDPASGNDSYP
+324 EIYVNPTTGNDSYP

-407 GGKLTLGENITITD
+407 GGKLTLEENITITG

-433 FVMETGSTLSGN
+433 FVMKTGSTLSG
-445 GVFPG
+445 
-450 NTISPVYID
+450 
-459 GGAVCVRGG
+459 
-468 IFTMQG
+468 
-474 GTINSNEANSGGAV
+474 NEANSGGAV

-533 ASSDLIGGRGGGVYV
+533 ASSDLIGGSGGGVYV

-665 TGSPTITDC
+665 TGSPTIDNCT
-674 AITLKQGAHI
+674 ITLEQNALI
-684 DVQGLSTDA
+684 NVQGLNAS
-693 ALTNLQIKPAAY
+693 ALSSVQVNLSDDFYAENAV
-705 TAGEGL
+705 L
-711 LENATDIAICKKFGL
+711 LENACSKDICDKFAL
-726 YNPPADEIW
+726 DNPPSNGVW
-735 WIGPENGNGVL
+735 WIGLDDNKQNGILRYINGTL
-746 KTIEGNYNKST
+746 SGD
-757 NTITVPTMPGSKDE
+757 TVTVTTPPTDNAG
-771 LQNTVNGSAESGVKV
+771 LQDLVNDSADGGYKV
-786 EITGGGTI
+786 EISGDMDI
-794 TVDSTVSVPGGADV
+794 DIDSTVTVPGGADV

-894 GGGTVNMDDGSITNC
+894 GGGTVNMDGGSIVGCESNTRA
-909 QGKSSGGGIH
+909 GGIYITGTGSSFVMSSGSISSCYQHSSSSGDGGGAVGVYDGGSFTLKGDAQIFGNQARRGGGVMVWSASFTMDGGVIGGSLEAEGNIAWGSRSDFGGGAVYVRDNSTFLLKRGTISQNKTTRGDTPGGGIRV
-919 IQNGTFNMS
+919 ISGTFRYIS
-928 GGTID
+928 CT
-933 NCFATYQDSSTWG
+933 F
-946 GGVSIGS
+946 
-953 KGIFNM
+953 
-959 SGNATIQNCRARIGG
+959 SGNTA
-974 GVYVDRGTF
+974 V
-983 NMSGGKILK
+983 SGKGPD
-992 NAAEGSKSGNA
+992 
-1003 WGGGGV
+1003 V
-1009 FVTSFST
+1009 
-1016 NIFKL
+1016 
-1021 TGGYI
+1021 
-1026 QNNNVEDTY
+1026 
-1035 ANSPAGGI
+1035 
-1043 SVQGGTFYCVINN
+1043 
-1056 IGNSIFISGNQSY
+1056 FISTD
-1069 KAGGSVGTLGPDDVY
+1069 TL
-1084 IRKGVRY
+1084 Y
-1091 ATTENGDTKALTTEI
+1091 ATTENGTPQALSDDI
-1106 TTVDGLKTPTY
+1106 TTVDGLKNPTYK

>member
-21 CTVPVHKLLYIV
+21 CTVPVHKLFYIV

-46 FFNRPMIDFLE
+46 FFNRPMLDFLE

-89 VITYYVTNPQNYDLG
+89 VITYYVANPQSYDLG
-104 IEVMFDPMSG
+104 IEVTFDPNLPG

-324 EIYVDPASGNDSYP
+324 EIYVDPTTGNDSYP
-338 GSDLLPVATIGKA
+338 GSDLLPVATVGKA

-387 GGATPVTLTYSGTG
+387 GGATPVTLTYRGTG

-407 GGKLTLGENITITD
+407 GGKLTLGENITITG

-433 FVMETGSTLSGN
+433 FVMKTGSTLSG
-445 GVFPG
+445 
-450 NTISPVYID
+450 
-459 GGAVCVRGG
+459 
-468 IFTMQG
+468 
-474 GTINSNEANSGGAV
+474 NEANSGGAV

-533 ASSDLIGGRGGGVYV
+533 ASSDLIGGSGGGVYV

-705 TAGEGL
+705 TAGEVL

-946 GGVSIGS
+946 GGGVSIGS

-1026 QNNNVEDTY
+1026 QNNNVEDTS

>member
-1 MKKSDNSRVSIIDIN
+1 MKKSDNSCVNIIDIN

-33 FLLCFLIVFTGCE
+33 FLLCLLIVFTGCE
-46 FFNRPMIDFLE
+46 FFNRPMLDFLE

-89 VITYYVTNPQNYDLG
+89 VITYYVANPQSYDLG
-104 IEVMFDPMSG
+104 IEVTFDPNLPG

-138 PIDKSIIRLT
+138 ATDKSIIRLT

-241 QYNKTFAIPASGDID
+241 QYNKTFAIPPSGNID

-291 IVGDVVPSCTITLR
+291 VVGSVVPSCTVTLR

-324 EIYVDPASGNDSYP
+324 EVYVDPTNGNDSYP

-407 GGKLTLGENITITD
+407 GGKLTLGENITITG
-421 ADDGAVEITGGE
+421 AYDGAVEITSGE
-433 FVMETGSTLSGN
+433 FVMETGSTLSG
-445 GVFPG
+445 
-450 NTISPVYID
+450 
-459 GGAVCVRGG
+459 
-468 IFTMQG
+468 
-474 GTINSNEANSGGAV
+474 NEANSGGAV

-507 ASGGG
+507 VDGGG
-512 VSVKSGSFTM
+512 VFVKSGSFTM
-522 SGTDAKIQNNV
+522 SGTDAKIQNNE
-533 ASSDLIGGRGGGVYV
+533 ASTVLRGG
-548 VGGTFTMIDGTIS
+548 M
-561 DNTTSRIGAGGGIYV
+561 GGGIYV
-576 NGGNVSVS
+576 SGGNVSVS
-584 GGSIDTN
+584 GGSIDSN
-591 IAGTAG
+591 IADTMG
-597 GGVYVASGSVEIA
+597 GGVYISFGNVEIA
-610 DSVTIQYNVVL
+610 DSVTIQDNVVL

-632 DAGNLT
+632 GAENLT
-638 ISGGKILGQGQGQGN
+638 ISGGVIQNSMGIPLY
-653 KTEIYS
+653 EIYS
-659 ANTFTM
+659 EKTFAM

-674 AITLKQGAHI
+674 AIALKQGARI
-684 DVQGLSTDA
+684 DVQGLRTDA
-693 ALTNLQIKPAAY
+693 ALTNLQISPATY
-705 TAGEGL
+705 TAGEVL
-711 LENATDIAICKKFGL
+711 LEHATDIAICKKFGL
-726 YNPPADEIW
+726 YSPPADEVW

-786 EITGGGTI
+786 EITGGGNV

-808 AIKPGSGSTV
+808 AIKPGSGNPV
-818 TVDAPGDTTAFNV
+818 NINAPGDTTAFNV

-894 GGGTVNMDDGSITNC
+894 GGGTVNMD
-909 QGKSSGGGIH
+909 GG
-919 IQNGTFNMS
+919 Q
-928 GGTID
+928 
-933 NCFATYQDSSTWG
+933 
-946 GGVSIGS
+946 V
-953 KGIFNM
+953 
-959 SGNATIQNCRARIGG
+959 
-974 GVYVDRGTF
+974 
-983 NMSGGKILK
+983 
-992 NAAEGSKSGNA
+992 E
-1003 WGGGGV
+1003 
-1009 FVTSFST
+1009 
-1016 NIFKL
+1016 
-1021 TGGYI
+1021 YI
-1026 QNNNVEDTY
+1026 
-1035 ANSPAGGI
+1035 
-1043 SVQGGTFYCVINN
+1043 
-1056 IGNSIFISGNQSY
+1056 
-1069 KAGGSVGTLGPDDVY
+1069 
-1084 IRKGVRY
+1084 
-1091 ATTENGDTKALTTEI
+1091 
-1106 TTVDGLKTPTY
+1106 

>member
-1 MKKSDNSRVSIIDIN
+1 MKKSDNSCVNIIDIN

-21 CTVPVHKLLYIV
+21 CTVPVHKLFYIV

-46 FFNRPMIDFLE
+46 FFNRPMLDFLE

-138 PIDKSIIRLT
+138 PTDKSIIRLT

-291 IVGDVVPSCTITLR
+291 IVGDVVPSCTVTLR

-324 EIYVDPASGNDSYP
+324 EIYVDPASGNDSYT
-338 GSDLLPVATIGKA
+338 GSDLLPVATVGKA

-366 GNVDVQNTLA
+366 GNVDVQNTLS
-376 FTASYPNITLK
+376 FTASHPDITLK

-407 GGKLTLGENITITD
+407 GGKLTLGENITITG

-450 NTISPVYID
+450 NTIPPVYID

-468 IFTMQG
+468 TFTMNG
-474 GTINSNEANSGGAV
+474 GTINSNEASSGGAV
-488 YVDGGSF
+488 YVDDGSF

-512 VSVKSGSFTM
+512 VSVRAGSFTM
-522 SGTDAKIQNNV
+522 SGTDAKIQGNE
-533 ASSDLIGGRGGGVYV
+533 ASQSGGGGVQVGGGTFTMTDGTISGNTAWKSAGGGVYV
-548 VGGTFTMIDGTIS
+548 S
-561 DNTTSRIGAGGGIYV
+561 
-576 NGGNVSVS
+576 GGNVSVS
-584 GGSIDTN
+584 GDSIDN
-591 IAGTAG
+591 NNAETAG
-597 GGVYVASGSVEIA
+597 GGVYVAGGSVEIA
-610 DSVTIQYNVVL
+610 GSVTIKDNQYIL
-621 DTEFKGTELYI
+621 MGTDPKGIELYAS
-632 DAGNLT
+632 AGNLT

-659 ANTFTM
+659 ANTFTI

-674 AITLKQGAHI
+674 AITLEQGARI
-684 DVQGLSTDA
+684 DVQGLRTDA
-693 ALTNLQIKPAAY
+693 VLTNLQISPAAY
-705 TAGEGL
+705 TAGEVL
-711 LENATDIAICKKFGL
+711 LEHATDIAICKKFGL
-726 YNPPADEIW
+726 YSPPADEVW

-786 EITGGGTI
+786 EITGGGNI
-794 TVDSTVSVPGGADV
+794 DIDSTVSVPGGADV
-808 AIKPGSGSTV
+808 AIKPGNGKV
-818 TVDAPGDTTAFNV
+818 VDINADGDTTAFNV
-831 SGGELTLGGGGG
+831 NGGELTLGGGGG
-843 TVTVDGGESSTRN
+843 TVTVDGGESSTPN

-894 GGGTVNMDDGSITNC
+894 GGGTVNMDGGSITNC
-909 QGKSSGGGIH
+909 QGKSSGGGIC

-946 GGVSIGS
+946 GGGVAIGS

-1009 FVTSFST
+1009 FVTGYST
-1016 NIFKL
+1016 SIFKL

-1026 QNNNVEDTY
+1026 QNNNVEDTS

-1043 SVQGGTFYCVINN
+1043 SVQGGTFYCVIKN
-1056 IGNSIFISGNQSY
+1056 IGNSITISGNKSLA
-1069 KAGGSVGTLGPDDVY
+1069 AGKGTLAEDDVY

-1091 ATTENGDTKALTTEI
+1091 ATTENGDPQALSANIEK
-1106 TTVDGLKTPTY
+1106 TVDGLKTPTYN

>member
-1 MKKSDNSRVSIIDIN
+1 MKKSDNSRVNIIDIN

-21 CTVPVHKLLYIV
+21 CTVPVHKLFYIV

-46 FFNRPMIDFLE
+46 FFNRPMLDFLE

-89 VITYYVTNPQNYDLG
+89 VITYYVANPQSYDLG
-104 IEVMFDPMSG
+104 IEVTFDPNLLG

-230 VVSMTISGFNG
+230 VVSMTVSGFNG
-241 QYNKTFAIPASGDID
+241 QYNKTFAIPASGDIG
-256 GVENTYTQNDF
+256 GVENTYAQGDF
-267 EPVDSGDSF
+267 SPVDSGDSF

-291 IVGDVVPSCTITLR
+291 VVGSVVPSCTVTLG

-324 EIYVDPASGNDSYP
+324 EIYVNPTTGNDSYP

-450 NTISPVYID
+450 NTIPPVYID

-474 GTINSNEANSGGAV
+474 GTINSNEASSGGAV

-495 TMSGGTISNNDA
+495 IMSGGTISDNDA

-512 VSVKSGSFTM
+512 VSVRAGSFTM
-522 SGTDAKIQNNV
+522 SGTDTKIQGNE
-533 ASSDLIGGRGGGVYV
+533 ASQSGGGGVYV
-548 VGGTFTMIDGTIS
+548 GGGTFTMTDGTIS
-561 DNTTSRIGAGGGIYV
+561 GNTAWKSAGGGVYV
-576 NGGNVSVS
+576 SGGNVSVS
-584 GGSIDTN
+584 GGSIDN
-591 IAGTAG
+591 NNAETAG
-597 GGVYVASGSVEIA
+597 GGVYVSGGSMEISGSV
-610 DSVTIQYNVVL
+610 TIKDNQYIL
-621 DTEFKGTELYI
+621 MGTDPKGIELY
-632 DAGNLT
+632 AHGGNLT
-638 ISGGKILGQGQGQGN
+638 ISGGVIQNSMYSMGIPLYAICSE
-653 KTEIYS
+653 KTF
-659 ANTFTM
+659 AM

-674 AITLKQGAHI
+674 AIKLEQGAHI
-684 DVQGLSTDA
+684 DVQGLRTDA

-705 TAGEGL
+705 TAGEVL

-786 EITGGGTI
+786 EITGGGNI
-794 TVDSTVSVPGGADV
+794 DIDSTVSVPDGANV
-808 AIKPGSGSTV
+808 TIKPDTGSTV
-818 TVDAPGDTTAFNV
+818 DITASGDTTAFNV

-843 TVTVDGGESSTRN
+843 TVIVDGGETDTLN
-856 GSKSLITVGT
+856 GSSSLITVGT

-878 QNNKMSS
+878 RNNRLS
-885 GNGGGIAVS
+885 GGDGGGIRVN
-894 GGGTVNMDDGSITNC
+894 GGTVEMTGGNITNC
-909 QGKSSGGGIH
+909 QGVNFGGGVYITSG
-919 IQNGTFNMS
+919 IFNMS

-933 NCFATYQDSSTWG
+933 HCFATYQSKYTWG
-946 GGVSIGS
+946 GGGVNVRNP
-953 KGIFNM
+953 GIFNL
-959 SGNATIQNCRARIGG
+959 SGTAVISDNSARLGG
-974 GVYVDRGTF
+974 GVYVDGGTF
-983 NMSGGKILK
+983 NMKGGKILR
-992 NAAEGSKSGNA
+992 NVAEGNKDDGN

-1009 FVTSFST
+1009 FVTGAGSFT
-1016 NIFKL
+1016 L
-1021 TGGYI
+1021 TGGTI
-1026 QNNNVEDTY
+1026 SDNNVSGSVTTG
-1035 ANSPAGGI
+1035 GGI
-1043 SVQGGTFYCVINN
+1043 SINGTPTFECEVSKIGADIIIQGNTHKSAQDQINM
-1056 IGNSIFISGNQSY
+1056 
-1069 KAGGSVGTLGPDDVY
+1069 KAGVKLAITKNGSPKSLSSRIQILEDTDVKTGLENAY
-1084 IRKGVRY
+1084 N
-1091 ATTENGDTKALTTEI
+1091 AT
-1106 TTVDGLKTPTY
+1106 P

>member
-1 MKKSDNSRVSIIDIN
+1 MKKSDNSRVNIIDIN

-46 FFNRPMIDFLE
+46 FFNRPMLDFLE

-230 VVSMTISGFNG
+230 VVSMTVSGFNG

-267 EPVDSGDSF
+267 EPVGSGDSF

-291 IVGDVVPSCTITLR
+291 IVGDVVPSCTVTLR

-324 EIYVDPASGNDSYP
+324 EIYVNPTRGNDSYP
-338 GSDLLPVATIGKA
+338 GSDLLPVATVGKA
-351 MEKLSGMTNTTIILV
+351 MEKLSGMTNTAIILV

-387 GGATPVTLTYSGTG
+387 GGATPVTLTYKGTG
-401 RAITVS
+401 RAIRVS
-407 GGKLTLGENITITD
+407 GGKLTLGGNITITG
-421 ADDGAVEITGGE
+421 ANDGAVEITGGE
-433 FVMETGSTLSGN
+433 FVMETGSTLSG
-445 GVFPG
+445 
-450 NTISPVYID
+450 
-459 GGAVCVRGG
+459 
-468 IFTMQG
+468 
-474 GTINSNEANSGGAV
+474 NEANSGGAV

-512 VSVKSGSFTM
+512 VSVISGSFTM

-533 ASSDLIGGRGGGVYV
+533 ASSDLIGGSGGGVYV

-561 DNTTSRIGAGGGIYV
+561 DNTTARIGAGGGIYV

-584 GGSIDTN
+584 GGSIDSN

-597 GGVYVASGSVEIA
+597 GGVYVAGGSVEIA

-632 DAGNLT
+632 GAENLT
-638 ISGGKILGQGQGQGN
+638 ISGGVIQNDMYSMGIPSYA
-653 KTEIYS
+653 IYS
-659 ANTFTM
+659 EKTFAM
-665 TGSPTITDC
+665 KGSPTITDC
-674 AITLKQGAHI
+674 AIKLEQGAHI
-684 DVQGLSTDA
+684 DVQELRTDA
-693 ALTNLQIKPAAY
+693 VLTNLQISPAAY
-705 TAGEGL
+705 TAGEVL
-711 LENATDIAICKKFGL
+711 LENATDIAICKKFDL
-726 YNPPADEIW
+726 DSSPADEIW

-786 EITGGGTI
+786 EITGDGNV

-808 AIKPGSGSTV
+808 AIKPGSGSV
-818 TVDAPGDTTAFNV
+818 NINAPGDTTAFNV

-843 TVTVDGGESSTRN
+843 TVTVDGGEETDRN

-894 GGGTVNMDDGSITNC
+894 GGGTVNMDGGSITNC

-933 NCFATYQDSSTWG
+933 NCFATYQDSSTWGG

-1009 FVTSFST
+1009 FVTGSST

-1026 QNNNVEDTY
+1026 QNNNVEDTS
-1035 ANSPAGGI
+1035 AISPAGGI

-1091 ATTENGDTKALTTEI
+1091 ATTENDTTKPLTADI
-1106 TTVDGLKTPTY
+1106 TTVAELSNPTY

>member
-324 EIYVDPASGNDSYP
+324 EIYVDPTTGNDSYP
-338 GSDLLPVATIGKA
+338 GSDLLPVATVGKA

-387 GGATPVTLTYSGTG
+387 GGATPVTLTYRGTG

-407 GGKLTLGENITITD
+407 GGKLTLEENITITG

-433 FVMETGSTLSGN
+433 FVMKTGSTLSG
-445 GVFPG
+445 
-450 NTISPVYID
+450 
-459 GGAVCVRGG
+459 
-468 IFTMQG
+468 
-474 GTINSNEANSGGAV
+474 NEANSGGAV

-533 ASSDLIGGRGGGVYV
+533 ASSDLIGGSGGGVSV

-705 TAGEGL
+705 TAGEVL

-946 GGVSIGS
+946 GGGVSIGS

-1026 QNNNVEDTY
+1026 QNNNVEDTS

-1069 KAGGSVGTLGPDDVY
+1069 KAGGRVGTLGPDDVY

>member
-21 CTVPVHKLLYIV
+21 CTVPVHKLFYIV

-46 FFNRPMIDFLE
+46 FFNRPMLDFLE

-291 IVGDVVPSCTITLR
+291 IVGDVVPSCTVTLR

-324 EIYVDPASGNDSYP
+324 EIYVNPTTGNDSYP
-338 GSDLLPVATIGKA
+338 GSDLLPVATVGKA

-433 FVMETGSTLSGN
+433 FVMETSSTLSGN
-445 GVFPG
+445 GEIQSYGP
-450 NTISPVYID
+450 PVTPPD
-459 GGAVCVRGG
+459 GGAVYIKNGT
-468 IFTMQG
+468 FTMKG

-495 TMSGGTISNNDA
+495 IMSGGTISNNDA

-512 VSVKSGSFTM
+512 VSVRAGSFTM
-522 SGTDAKIQNNV
+522 SGTDTKIQGNE
-533 ASSDLIGGRGGGVYV
+533 ASQSGGGGVYV
-548 VGGTFTMIDGTIS
+548 GGGTFTMTDGTIS
-561 DNTTSRIGAGGGIYV
+561 GNTAWKNAGGGVYV
-576 NGGNVSVS
+576 SGGNVSVS
-584 GGSIDTN
+584 GDSIDN
-591 IAGTAG
+591 NNAETAG
-597 GGVYVASGSVEIA
+597 GGV
-610 DSVTIQYNVVL
+610 
-621 DTEFKGTELYI
+621 
-632 DAGNLT
+632 
-638 ISGGKILGQGQGQGN
+638 
-653 KTEIYS
+653 
-659 ANTFTM
+659 
-665 TGSPTITDC
+665 
-674 AITLKQGAHI
+674 
-684 DVQGLSTDA
+684 
-693 ALTNLQIKPAAY
+693 
-705 TAGEGL
+705 
-711 LENATDIAICKKFGL
+711 
-726 YNPPADEIW
+726 
-735 WIGPENGNGVL
+735 
-746 KTIEGNYNKST
+746 
-757 NTITVPTMPGSKDE
+757 
-771 LQNTVNGSAESGVKV
+771 
-786 EITGGGTI
+786 
-794 TVDSTVSVPGGADV
+794 
-808 AIKPGSGSTV
+808 
-818 TVDAPGDTTAFNV
+818 
-831 SGGELTLGGGGG
+831 
-843 TVTVDGGESSTRN
+843 
-856 GSKSLITVGT
+856 
-866 GGTLNITTGATI
+866 
-878 QNNKMSS
+878 
-885 GNGGGIAVS
+885 
-894 GGGTVNMDDGSITNC
+894 
-909 QGKSSGGGIH
+909 
-919 IQNGTFNMS
+919 
-928 GGTID
+928 
-933 NCFATYQDSSTWG
+933 
-946 GGVSIGS
+946 
-953 KGIFNM
+953 
-959 SGNATIQNCRARIGG
+959 
-974 GVYVDRGTF
+974 
-983 NMSGGKILK
+983 
-992 NAAEGSKSGNA
+992 
-1003 WGGGGV
+1003 
-1009 FVTSFST
+1009 FV
-1016 NIFKL
+1016 
-1021 TGGYI
+1021 
-1026 QNNNVEDTY
+1026 
-1035 ANSPAGGI
+1035 
-1043 SVQGGTFYCVINN
+1043 
-1056 IGNSIFISGNQSY
+1056 
-1069 KAGGSVGTLGPDDVY
+1069 AGGSFL
-1084 IRKGVRY
+1084 
-1091 ATTENGDTKALTTEI
+1091 
-1106 TTVDGLKTPTY
+1106 

>member
-324 EIYVDPASGNDSYP
+324 EIYVDPTTGNDSYP
-338 GSDLLPVATIGKA
+338 GSDLLPVATVGKA

-387 GGATPVTLTYSGTG
+387 GGATPVTLTYRGTG

-407 GGKLTLGENITITD
+407 GSKLTLEENITITG

-433 FVMETGSTLSGN
+433 FVMKTGSTLSG
-445 GVFPG
+445 
-450 NTISPVYID
+450 
-459 GGAVCVRGG
+459 
-468 IFTMQG
+468 
-474 GTINSNEANSGGAV
+474 NEANSGGAV

-533 ASSDLIGGRGGGVYV
+533 ASSDLIGGSGGGVYV

-674 AITLKQGAHI
+674 AITLKQDAHI

-705 TAGEGL
+705 TAGEVL

-735 WIGPENGNGVL
+735 WIGPEKGNGVL

-808 AIKPGSGSTV
+808 AIKPGTGSTV

-946 GGVSIGS
+946 GGGVSIGS

-1026 QNNNVEDTY
+1026 QNNNVEDTS

>member
-1 MKKSDNSRVSIIDIN
+1 MKKSENSCVNIIWYKS
-16 LFSER
+16 FCER

-33 FLLCFLIVFTGCE
+33 FLLCFLILFTGCE

-89 VITYYVTNPQNYDLG
+89 VITYYVANPQSYDLG
-104 IEVMFDPMSG
+104 IEVTFDPNLPG

-138 PIDKSIIRLT
+138 PTDKSIIRLT

-191 PNKAKNAVIMTWHD
+191 PNKAKNAVIMTWYD

-241 QYNKTFAIPASGDID
+241 QYNKTFAIPPSGNID

-291 IVGDVVPSCTITLR
+291 VVGSVVPSCTVTLR

-324 EIYVDPASGNDSYP
+324 EIYVDPTNGNDGYP
-338 GSDLLPVATIGKA
+338 GSNLLPVATVGKA

-366 GNVDVQNTLA
+366 GDIDVQNTLA

-450 NTISPVYID
+450 TTVPPVYID

-468 IFTMQG
+468 TFTMRG
-474 GTINSNEANSGGAV
+474 GTINSNEASSGGAV

-495 TMSGGTISNNDA
+495 TMSGGTISNNA
-507 ASGGG
+507 ADSGGG
-512 VSVKSGSFTM
+512 VSVRAGSFTM
-522 SGTDAKIQNNV
+522 SGTDAKIQNNEGT
-533 ASSDLIGGRGGGVYV
+533 GGGVRVGGGTFTMTDGTISGNTAWKNAGGGVYV
-548 VGGTFTMIDGTIS
+548 S
-561 DNTTSRIGAGGGIYV
+561 
-576 NGGNVSVS
+576 GGNVSVS
-584 GGSIDTN
+584 GGSIDN
-591 IAGTAG
+591 NNAETAG
-597 GGVYVASGSVEIA
+597 GGVYVAGGSMEISGSV
-610 DSVTIQYNVVL
+610 TIKDNKYIL
-621 DTEFKGTELYI
+621 MGTDPEGIELY
-632 DAGNLT
+632 AHGGNLT
-638 ISGGKILGQGQGQGN
+638 INGGNILGQGN
-653 KTEIYS
+653 KFLTEIYS
-659 ANTFTM
+659 ANTFTI
-665 TGSPTITDC
+665 TGSPTIDNCT
-674 AITLKQGAHI
+674 ITLEQNAHI
-684 DVQGLSTDA
+684 NVQGLSTDA
-693 ALTNLQIKPAAY
+693 ALTNLQISPAAY
-705 TAGEGL
+705 TAGEVL
-711 LENATDIAICKKFGL
+711 LEHTTYIAICKKFGL
-726 YNPPADEIW
+726 DSPPTDGIW

-746 KTIEGNYNKST
+746 KTIEGNYNEKT
-757 NTITVPTMPGSKDE
+757 NTITVPTMPGTKDE

-786 EITGGGTI
+786 EITGGGNI
-794 TVDSTVSVPGGADV
+794 DIDSTVSVPDGADV
-808 AIKPGSGSTV
+808 AIKPGSGSV
-818 TVDAPGDTTAFNV
+818 NINAPGDTTAFNV
-831 SGGELTLGGGGG
+831 SGGELTLGGG
-843 TVTVDGGESSTRN
+843 TVTIDGGEETDRN

-885 GNGGGIAVS
+885 GSGGGIVVS
-894 GGGTVNMDDGSITNC
+894 GGGTVNMDGGSIKNC
-909 QGKSSGGGIH
+909 QSSYLAGGIYV
-919 IQNGTFNMS
+919 INGTFNMS
-928 GGTID
+928 NGIIDGCFCTGG
-933 NCFATYQDSSTWG
+933 SVWG
-946 GGVSIGS
+946 GGGVTIGS
-953 KGIFNM
+953 QGIFNM

-974 GVYVDRGTF
+974 GVYVDGGTF
-983 NMSGGKILK
+983 NMSGGKILE
-992 NAAEGSKSGNA
+992 NAAEGSKTGNA

-1009 FVTSFST
+1009 FLTNSST

-1035 ANSPAGGI
+1035 GGISPAGGI

-1056 IGNSIFISGNQSY
+1056 IGNSIVISGNQSLV
-1069 KAGGSVGTLGPDDVY
+1069 AGGDDNVY
-1084 IRKGVRY
+1084 IRNGVRY
-1091 ATTENGDTKALTTEI
+1091 ATTETGSPQALATDI
-1106 TTVDGLKTPTY
+1106 TTVDGLKTPKYN